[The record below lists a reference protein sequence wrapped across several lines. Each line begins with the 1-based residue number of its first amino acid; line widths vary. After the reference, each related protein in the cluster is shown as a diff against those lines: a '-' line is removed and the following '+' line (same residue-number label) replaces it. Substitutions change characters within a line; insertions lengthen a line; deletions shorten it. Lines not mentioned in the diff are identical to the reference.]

1 MANFSKSI
9 REVWQEKFVIPSP
22 VDKEIFDFTP
32 VNRTLEDGTI
42 VVDFVKSPVSD
53 RYKGLRA
60 DMWSVDVL
68 LETGNAAMLQPVGSL
83 KTSPLGAM
91 DSIASN
97 VDPESIVLPKS
108 E

>member
-1 MANFSKSI
+1 MANFIKSI
-9 REVWQEKFVIPSP
+9 REVWQDKFKIPAFQG
-22 VDKEIFDFTP
+22 DAFDFTP

-42 VVDFVKSPVSD
+42 VVDLVKSPVCD

-60 DMWSVDVL
+60 GMWNVDVL
-68 LETGNAAMLQPVGSL
+68 HETGNASMLQPVGALKASSL
-83 KTSPLGAM
+83 SAM
-91 DSIASN
+91 DSIAAN